1 MKTINPHCSLALK
14 SIKQYSRHIFHTHRY
29 VVMRR
34 LLSVLIA
41 SFGVASN
48 CYALDLAQAYEQ
60 ALKNDP
66 QWAATTAQ
74 YLAEKEKENLSYGAL
89 LPTVGFSGTIN
100 RNEISP
106 DVGSSYGYTG
116 TQLAIQARQPL
127 YRPDLWTAYEK
138 AKTLTSVNEA
148 TYRQQQQE
156 QVLRVSEAYFNVLR
170 AEETLAS
177 AKAEEAALKRQLE
190 QSQKRFDVG
199 LIAKTDVLEAQ
210 AQLDASIAVRIS
222 QDVALASAREA
233 LTGIIGNDAG
243 TLSKLRADFM
253 ITPPQPNNADDWVK
267 LAHEKNPQLASAR
280 FNQTAA
286 EQVVKE
292 QEAGYKP
299 TVDAVA
305 SISDRDNGNSPLASQ
320 NARAI
325 AAGIEVQWPIYTGG
339 RTKTAIKQASY
350 GRDAAREQVT
360 SVQRQLTTQT
370 RTAFLNVS
378 ADSYRVSARQQAVKS
393 AEAALAATKA
403 GYDVG
408 TRNIVDVLLAER
420 NVYAA
425 KRDHANSRYDY
436 VINTVKLRAASG
448 QLGELDIKELNGWL
462 TN

>member
-1 MKTINPHCSLALK
+1 M
-14 SIKQYSRHIFHTHRY
+14 FHTHRY
-29 VVMRR
+29 VVMRF
-34 LLSVLIA
+34 LLSAL
-41 SFGVASN
+41 VASIGLSSN
-48 CYALDLAQAYEQ
+48 CFALDLAQAYEQ

-66 QWAATTAQ
+66 QWSATTNQ

-89 LPTVGFSGTIN
+89 LPTVGFSGSIN
-100 RNEISP
+100 RNKVSP
-106 DVGSSYGYTG
+106 DTGAGYSYTG
-116 TQLAIQARQPL
+116 TQLAIQARQGL
-127 YRPDLWTAYEK
+127 YRPDLWTSYSK
-138 AKTLTSVNEA
+138 AQSLSSVNEA
-148 TYRQQQQE
+148 NYRQQQQE
-156 QVLRVSEAYFNVLR
+156 QILRVSEAYFNVLR

-190 QSQKRFDVG
+190 QSQKRFEVG

-210 AQLDASIAVRIS
+210 AQLDGSIAARIS
-222 QDVALASAREA
+222 QDVGLASANEVLA
-233 LTGIIGNDAG
+233 GVIGNNAN
-243 TLSKLRADFM
+243 TLSKLRADFV
-253 ITPPQPNNADDWVK
+253 ITPPQPNNAEEWVK
-267 LAHEKNPQLASAR
+267 LAQDKNPQLAAAR

-292 QEAGYKP
+292 QQAGYRP
-299 TVDAVA
+299 TIDAVA
-305 SISDRDNGNSPLASQ
+305 SISDRDNGTG
-320 NARAI
+320 NATSFNNGRSMS
-325 AAGIEVQWPIYTGG
+325 AGIEMQWPLYTGG
-339 RTKTAIKQASY
+339 RTSSAIKQASY

-378 ADSYRVSARQQAVKS
+378 ADSYRVAARQQAVKS

-448 QLGELDIKELNGWL
+448 QLGEMDIKELNGWL

>member
-1 MKTINPHCSLALK
+1 M
-14 SIKQYSRHIFHTHRY
+14 FHTHRY
-29 VVMRR
+29 VVMRF
-34 LLSVLIA
+34 LLSAL
-41 SFGVASN
+41 VASIGLSSN
-48 CYALDLAQAYEQ
+48 CFALDLAQAYQQ

-66 QWAATTAQ
+66 QWSAITNQ

-89 LPTVGFSGTIN
+89 LPTVGFSGAIN
-100 RNEISP
+100 RNKVSP
-106 DVGSSYGYTG
+106 DTGANYSYTG
-116 TQLAIQARQPL
+116 TQLALQARQGL
-127 YRPDLWTAYEK
+127 YRPDLWTTYSK
-138 AKTLTSVNEA
+138 AKSLSSVNEA
-148 TYRQQQQE
+148 NYLQQQQE

-190 QSQKRFDVG
+190 QSQKRFEVG

-210 AQLDASIAVRIS
+210 AQLDGSIAARIS
-222 QDVALASAREA
+222 QEVGLASALEVLA
-233 LTGIIGNDAG
+233 GIIGNNAN
-243 TLSKLRADFM
+243 TLSKLRADFV
-253 ITPPQPNNADDWVK
+253 ITPPQPNNAEEWVK
-267 LAHEKNPQLASAR
+267 LAQDKNPQLAAAR

-286 EQVVKE
+286 EQAVKE
-292 QEAGYKP
+292 QQAGYRP
-299 TVDAVA
+299 TIDAVA
-305 SISDRDNGNSPLASQ
+305 SISDRDNGTGNAASF
-320 NARAI
+320 NNGRSMS
-325 AAGIEVQWPIYTGG
+325 AGIEMQWPLYTGG
-339 RTKTAIKQASY
+339 RTKSAIKQASY

-378 ADSYRVSARQQAVKS
+378 ADSYRVAARQQAVKS

-425 KRDHANSRYDY
+425 KRDYANSRYDY

-448 QLGELDIKELNGWL
+448 QLGEIDIKELNGWL

>member
-1 MKTINPHCSLALK
+1 
-14 SIKQYSRHIFHTHRY
+14 
-29 VVMRR
+29 MRC

-41 SFGVASN
+41 SFGVVSN
-48 CYALDLAQAYEQ
+48 SYALDLAQAYEQ

-66 QWAATTAQ
+66 QWAATTGQ

-89 LPTVGFSGTIN
+89 LPTVGFSGAIN
-100 RNEISP
+100 RNETSP

-156 QVLRVSEAYFNVLR
+156 HVLRVSEAYFNVLR
-170 AEETLAS
+170 NEETLSS
-177 AKAEEAALKRQLE
+177 AKSEEAALKRQLE

-210 AQLDASIAVRIS
+210 AQLDASIAVRIN
-222 QDVALASAREA
+222 QDVALASAREV

-299 TVDAVA
+299 TIDAVA
-305 SISDRDNGNSPLASQ
+305 SISDRDNGSG
-320 NARAI
+320 NATSFNNGSSI
-325 AAGIEVQWPIYTGG
+325 SAGIEMQWPIYTGG
-339 RTKTAIKQASY
+339 RTKSAIKQASY

-425 KRDHANSRYDY
+425 KRDYANSRYDY

-462 TN
+462 KN

>member
-1 MKTINPHCSLALK
+1 M
-14 SIKQYSRHIFHTHRY
+14 FHTHRY
-29 VVMRR
+29 VVMRF
-34 LLSVLIA
+34 LLSAL
-41 SFGVASN
+41 VASIGLSSN
-48 CYALDLAQAYEQ
+48 CFALDLAQAYEQ

-66 QWAATTAQ
+66 QWSAITNQ

-89 LPTVGFSGTIN
+89 LPTVGFSGAIN
-100 RNEISP
+100 RNKVSP
-106 DVGSSYGYTG
+106 DTGANYSYTG
-116 TQLAIQARQPL
+116 TQLALQARQGL
-127 YRPDLWTAYEK
+127 YRPDLWTSYSK
-138 AKTLTSVNEA
+138 AQSLSSVNEA
-148 TYRQQQQE
+148 NYRQQQQE
-156 QVLRVSEAYFNVLR
+156 QILRVSEAYFNVLR

-190 QSQKRFDVG
+190 QSQKRFEVG

-210 AQLDASIAVRIS
+210 AQLDGSIAARIS
-222 QDVALASAREA
+222 QEVGLASALEVLA
-233 LTGIIGNDAG
+233 GIIGNNAN
-243 TLSKLRADFM
+243 TLSKLRADFV
-253 ITPPQPNNADDWVK
+253 ITPPQPNNAEEWVK
-267 LAHEKNPQLASAR
+267 LAQDKNPQLAAAR

-286 EQVVKE
+286 EQAVKE
-292 QEAGYKP
+292 QQAGYRP
-299 TVDAVA
+299 TIDAVA
-305 SISDRDNGNSPLASQ
+305 SISDRDNGTGNAASF
-320 NARAI
+320 NNGRSMS
-325 AAGIEVQWPIYTGG
+325 AGIEMQWPLYTGG
-339 RTKTAIKQASY
+339 RTKSAIKQASY

-378 ADSYRVSARQQAVKS
+378 ADSYRVAARQQAVKS

-425 KRDHANSRYDY
+425 KRDYANSRYDY

-448 QLGELDIKELNGWL
+448 QLGEIDIKELNGWL

>member
-1 MKTINPHCSLALK
+1 M
-14 SIKQYSRHIFHTHRY
+14 FHTHRY
-29 VVMRR
+29 VVMRF
-34 LLSVLIA
+34 LLSAL
-41 SFGVASN
+41 VASIGLSSN
-48 CYALDLAQAYEQ
+48 CFALDLAQAYEQ

-66 QWAATTAQ
+66 QWSAITNQ

-89 LPTVGFSGTIN
+89 LPTVGFSGAIN
-100 RNEISP
+100 RNKVSP
-106 DVGSSYGYTG
+106 DTGANYSYTG
-116 TQLAIQARQPL
+116 TQLALQARQGL
-127 YRPDLWTAYEK
+127 YRPDLWTTYSK
-138 AKTLTSVNEA
+138 AKSLSSVNEA
-148 TYRQQQQE
+148 NYLQQQQE

-190 QSQKRFDVG
+190 QSQKRFEVG

-210 AQLDASIAVRIS
+210 AQLDGSIAARIS
-222 QDVALASAREA
+222 QEVGLASALEVLA
-233 LTGIIGNDAG
+233 GIIGNNAN
-243 TLSKLRADFM
+243 TLSKLRADFV
-253 ITPPQPNNADDWVK
+253 ITPPQPNNAEEWVK
-267 LAHEKNPQLASAR
+267 LAQDKNPQLAAAR

-286 EQVVKE
+286 EQAVKE
-292 QEAGYKP
+292 QQAGYRP
-299 TVDAVA
+299 TIDAVA
-305 SISDRDNGNSPLASQ
+305 SISDRDNGTGNAASF
-320 NARAI
+320 NNGRSMS
-325 AAGIEVQWPIYTGG
+325 AGIEMQWPLYTGG
-339 RTKTAIKQASY
+339 RTKSAIKQASY

-378 ADSYRVSARQQAVKS
+378 ADSYRVAARQQAVKS

-425 KRDHANSRYDY
+425 KRDYANSRYDY

-448 QLGELDIKELNGWL
+448 QLGEIDIKELNGWL

>member
-1 MKTINPHCSLALK
+1 M
-14 SIKQYSRHIFHTHRY
+14 FHTHRY
-29 VVMRR
+29 VVMRF
-34 LLSVLIA
+34 LLSAL
-41 SFGVASN
+41 VASIGLSSN
-48 CYALDLAQAYEQ
+48 CFALDLAQAYEQ

-66 QWAATTAQ
+66 QWSATTNQ

-89 LPTVGFSGTIN
+89 LPTVGFSGSIN
-100 RNEISP
+100 RNKVSP
-106 DVGSSYGYTG
+106 DTGAGYSYTG
-116 TQLAIQARQPL
+116 TQLAIQARQGL
-127 YRPDLWTAYEK
+127 YRPDLWTSYSK
-138 AKTLTSVNEA
+138 AQSLSSVNEA
-148 TYRQQQQE
+148 NYRQQQQE
-156 QVLRVSEAYFNVLR
+156 QILRVSEAYFNVLR

-190 QSQKRFDVG
+190 QSQKRFEVG

-210 AQLDASIAVRIS
+210 AQLDGSIAARIS
-222 QDVALASAREA
+222 QDVGLASALEVLA
-233 LTGIIGNDAG
+233 GIIGNNSN
-243 TLSKLRADFM
+243 TLNKLRADFV
-253 ITPPQPNNADDWVK
+253 ITPPQPNNAEEWVK
-267 LAHEKNPQLASAR
+267 LAQDKNPQLAAAR

-292 QEAGYKP
+292 QQAGYRP
-299 TVDAVA
+299 TIDAVA
-305 SISDRDNGNSPLASQ
+305 SISDRDNGTG
-320 NARAI
+320 NATSFNNGRSMS
-325 AAGIEVQWPIYTGG
+325 AGIEMQWPLYTGG
-339 RTKTAIKQASY
+339 RTSSAIKQASY

-378 ADSYRVSARQQAVKS
+378 ADSYRVAARQQAVKS

-448 QLGELDIKELNGWL
+448 QLGEIDIKELNGWL

>member
-1 MKTINPHCSLALK
+1 M
-14 SIKQYSRHIFHTHRY
+14 FHTHRY
-29 VVMRR
+29 VVMRFI
-34 LLSVLIA
+34 LSALVVSIGL
-41 SFGVASN
+41 SSN
-48 CYALDLAQAYEQ
+48 CLALDLAQAYEQ

-66 QWAATTAQ
+66 QWSATTSQ
-74 YLAEKEKENLSYGAL
+74 YLAEKEKERLSYGAL
-89 LPTVGFSGTIN
+89 LPTVGFSGSMN
-100 RNEISP
+100 RNKVSP
-106 DVGSSYGYTG
+106 DTGTDYSYTG
-116 TQLAIQARQPL
+116 TQLALQARQGL
-127 YRPDLWTAYEK
+127 YRPDLWTSYSK
-138 AKTLTSVNEA
+138 AKSLSSVNEA
-148 TYRQQQQE
+148 NYLQKQQE

-190 QSQKRFDVG
+190 QSQKRFEVG

-210 AQLDASIAVRIS
+210 AQLDGSTAARIS
-222 QDVALASAREA
+222 QEVGLASANEVLA
-233 LTGIIGNDAG
+233 GIIGNNANN
-243 TLSKLRADFM
+243 LSKLRADFM
-253 ITPPQPNNADDWVK
+253 ITPPQPNNAEEWVK
-267 LAHEKNPQLASAR
+267 LAQDKNPQLAAAR

-292 QEAGYKP
+292 QQAGYRP
-299 TVDAVA
+299 TIDAVA
-305 SISDRDNGNSPLASQ
+305 SISERDNGTGNAASF
-320 NARAI
+320 NNGSSI
-325 AAGIEVQWPIYTGG
+325 SAGIELQWPLYTGG
-339 RTKTAIKQASY
+339 RTKSAIKQASY

-378 ADSYRVSARQQAVKS
+378 ADSYRVAARQQAVKS

-462 TN
+462 AP

>member
-1 MKTINPHCSLALK
+1 
-14 SIKQYSRHIFHTHRY
+14 
-29 VVMRR
+29 MRF
-34 LLSVLIA
+34 LLSAL
-41 SFGVASN
+41 VASIGLSSN
-48 CYALDLAQAYEQ
+48 CFALDLAQAYEQ

-66 QWAATTAQ
+66 QWSAITNQ

-89 LPTVGFSGTIN
+89 LPTVGFSGAIN
-100 RNEISP
+100 RNKVSP
-106 DVGSSYGYTG
+106 DTGANYSYTG
-116 TQLAIQARQPL
+116 TQLALQARQGL
-127 YRPDLWTAYEK
+127 YRPDLWTTYSK
-138 AKTLTSVNEA
+138 AKSLSSVNEA
-148 TYRQQQQE
+148 NYLQQQQE

-190 QSQKRFDVG
+190 QSQKRFEVG

-210 AQLDASIAVRIS
+210 AQLDGSIAARIS
-222 QDVALASAREA
+222 QEVGLASALEVLA
-233 LTGIIGNDAG
+233 GIIGNNAN
-243 TLSKLRADFM
+243 TLSKLRADFV
-253 ITPPQPNNADDWVK
+253 ITPPQPNNAEEWVK
-267 LAHEKNPQLASAR
+267 LAQDKNPQLAAAR

-286 EQVVKE
+286 EQAVKE
-292 QEAGYKP
+292 QQAGYRP
-299 TVDAVA
+299 TIDAVA
-305 SISDRDNGNSPLASQ
+305 SISDRDNGTGNAASF
-320 NARAI
+320 NNGRSMS
-325 AAGIEVQWPIYTGG
+325 AGIEMQWPLYTGG
-339 RTKTAIKQASY
+339 RTKSAIKQASY

-378 ADSYRVSARQQAVKS
+378 ADSYRVAARQQAVKS

-425 KRDHANSRYDY
+425 KRDYANSRYDY

-448 QLGELDIKELNGWL
+448 QLGEIDIKELNGWL

>member
-1 MKTINPHCSLALK
+1 M
-14 SIKQYSRHIFHTHRY
+14 FHTHRY
-29 VVMRR
+29 VVMRF
-34 LLSVLIA
+34 LLSALIA
-41 SFGVASN
+41 SIGLSSN
-48 CYALDLAQAYEQ
+48 CFALDLAQAYEQ

-66 QWAATTAQ
+66 QWSAITNQ

-89 LPTVGFSGTIN
+89 LPTVGFSGAIN
-100 RNEISP
+100 RNKVSP
-106 DVGSSYGYTG
+106 DTGANYSYTG
-116 TQLAIQARQPL
+116 TQLALQARQGL
-127 YRPDLWTAYEK
+127 YRPDLWTTYSK
-138 AKTLTSVNEA
+138 AKSLSSVNEA
-148 TYRQQQQE
+148 NYLQQQQE

-190 QSQKRFDVG
+190 QSQKRFEVG

-210 AQLDASIAVRIS
+210 AQLDGSIAARIS
-222 QDVALASAREA
+222 QEVGLASALEVLA
-233 LTGIIGNDAG
+233 GIIGNNAN
-243 TLSKLRADFM
+243 TLSKLRADFV
-253 ITPPQPNNADDWVK
+253 ITPPQPNNAEEWVK
-267 LAHEKNPQLASAR
+267 LAQDKNPQLAAAR

-286 EQVVKE
+286 EQAVKE
-292 QEAGYKP
+292 QQAGYRP
-299 TVDAVA
+299 TIDAVA
-305 SISDRDNGNSPLASQ
+305 SISDRDNGTGNAASF
-320 NARAI
+320 NNGRSMS
-325 AAGIEVQWPIYTGG
+325 AGIEMQWPLYTGG
-339 RTKTAIKQASY
+339 RTKSAIKQASY

-378 ADSYRVSARQQAVKS
+378 ADSYRVAARQQAVKS

-425 KRDHANSRYDY
+425 KRDYANSRYDY

-448 QLGELDIKELNGWL
+448 QLGEIDIKELNGWL

>member
-1 MKTINPHCSLALK
+1 M
-14 SIKQYSRHIFHTHRY
+14 FHTHRY
-29 VVMRR
+29 VVMRF
-34 LLSVLIA
+34 LLSAL
-41 SFGVASN
+41 VASIGLSSN
-48 CYALDLAQAYEQ
+48 CFALDLAQAYEQ

-66 QWAATTAQ
+66 QWSATTNQ

-89 LPTVGFSGTIN
+89 LPTVGFSGSIN
-100 RNEISP
+100 RNKVSP
-106 DVGSSYGYTG
+106 DTGAGYSYTG
-116 TQLAIQARQPL
+116 TQLAIQARQGL
-127 YRPDLWTAYEK
+127 YRPDLWTSYSK
-138 AKTLTSVNEA
+138 AQSLSSVNEA
-148 TYRQQQQE
+148 NYRQQQQE
-156 QVLRVSEAYFNVLR
+156 QILRVSEAYFNVLR
-170 AEETLAS
+170 AEETLSS

-190 QSQKRFDVG
+190 QSQKRFEVG

-210 AQLDASIAVRIS
+210 AQLDGSIAARIS
-222 QDVALASAREA
+222 QDVGLASALEILA
-233 LTGIIGNDAG
+233 GIIGNNAN
-243 TLSKLRADFM
+243 TLSKLRADFV
-253 ITPPQPNNADDWVK
+253 ITPPQPNNAEEWVK
-267 LAHEKNPQLASAR
+267 LAQDKNPQLAAAR

-292 QEAGYKP
+292 QQAGYRP
-299 TVDAVA
+299 TIDAVA
-305 SISDRDNGNSPLASQ
+305 SISDRDNGTGNAASF
-320 NARAI
+320 NNGRSMS
-325 AAGIEVQWPIYTGG
+325 AGIEMQWPLYTGG
-339 RTKTAIKQASY
+339 RTSSAIKQASY

-378 ADSYRVSARQQAVKS
+378 ADSYRVAARQQAVKS

-448 QLGELDIKELNGWL
+448 QLGEMDIKELNGWL